1 MNGIMNDIFDTYK
14 QEVEVLESFNQIS
27 KEKSKVVKKND
38 MKVLNSMIRTEEA
51 LLMKLACL
59 EAKKQKALEIFRN
72 ENNIKDKVS
81 MRTLKKHLDKNEIQR
96 FDQLSKKFS
105 QSLIEQEQYKTEN
118 EKLIE
123 NRLEYLDNLLIIIE
137 KENSKYSKSDVLIDK
152 KV

>member
-27 KEKSKVVKKND
+27 KEKSKVVKRND
-38 MKVLNSMIRTEEA
+38 IKMLNSIIRTEEA
-51 LLMKLACL
+51 LLMKLAYL
-59 EAKKQKALEIFRN
+59 ETKKQKALEIFKK

-81 MRTLKKHLDKNEIQR
+81 IRILKKHLNKSELQS
-96 FDQLSKKFS
+96 FDNLSKKFS
-105 QSLIEQEQYKTEN
+105 ESLIEQERYKAEN

-123 NRLEYLDNLLIIIE
+123 NRLIYLDNLLGIIE
-137 KENSKYSKSDVLIDK
+137 KENTKYGRSEVLVDK